1 MASHSTQ
8 VQQLLAAE
16 KKAAE
21 IVSEARRKKTK
32 RLKQAKEEAARE
44 IEAYRKER
52 EDAYQKQKQQHMGSK
67 DTFDAKVRAD
77 TEQKLREAQADVEAN
92 KEQVITRVLGL
103 VQDVKPEIHKNLRV

>member
-21 IVSEARRKKTK
+21 IVSGARRSKTR
-32 RLKQAKEEAARE
+32 RLKEAKEEAARE

-52 EDAYQKQKQQHMGSK
+52 EAGHQKQKQQHLGSK
-67 DTFDAKVRAD
+67 DTFEAQIRAD
-77 TEQKLREAQADVEAN
+77 TELKLRESKAEIEAN
-92 KEQVITRVLGL
+92 QEQVIARILEL
-103 VQDVKPEIHKNLRV
+103 VQDIKPEIHKNLRV